1 MILKTLRI
9 LLAFS
14 CCLLSTMVLAQE
26 NNSESKLMNGAVTED
41 IVNDNV
47 IPELGVELQDN
58 TQQSTIVKNVI
69 EQGSQMKDSVQQE
82 LAQESSG
89 SQILKNDNP
98 KVGSHVMANM
108 DAGSMILSLLMVLA
122 LIIICAFVLKRFNL
136 TQQGVSQLKVVTSLS
151 LGAKERVVVIQA
163 GEQQLL
169 LGVTAQQVTLIER
182 LEEPLAPQTMKAT
195 ELPKSLMSFLS
206 AKKA

>member
-14 CCLLSTMVLAQE
+14 CSLLSLIALSQE
-26 NNSESKLMNGAVTED
+26 NTSENEFVNNVVTEKTVSD
-41 IVNDNV
+41 DVV
-47 IPELGVELQDN
+47 SQQDASIHSI
-58 TQQSTIVKNVI
+58 TQQSTTVKSAI
-69 EQGSQMKDSVQQE
+69 EQDSQEKTSAQQG
-82 LAQESSG
+82 LNQQASG
-89 SQILKNDNP
+89 SQISNNDKP

-108 DAGSMILSLLMVLA
+108 DAGSMIMSLLMVLA

-182 LEEPLAPQTMKAT
+182 LEEPLATQTMKAT
-195 ELPKSLMSFLS
+195 ELPKNLMSFLL
-206 AKKA
+206 AKKS